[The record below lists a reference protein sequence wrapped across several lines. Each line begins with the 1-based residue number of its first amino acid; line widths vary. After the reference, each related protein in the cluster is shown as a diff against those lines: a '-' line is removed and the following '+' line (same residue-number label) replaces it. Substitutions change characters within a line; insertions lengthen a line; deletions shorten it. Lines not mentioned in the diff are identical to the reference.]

1 MPLCPAAG
9 PFDLAD
15 ACVRATWAALI
26 PTILVLAFCA
36 VQFHPPLPRLVRT
49 AQAPFAQFLTLEE
62 AEGLLAGEEAEA
74 VDRAQSKGTRG
85 TLLVL
90 IGVAQCVV
98 WIGIA
103 AFLCATQT
111 QAWPGVSALLVSGS
125 WLYTALRAATHRTA
139 TPPYDLFALYVVH
152 CVAGLVQLAGHGF
165 EYSVAGVPLPGRGV
179 LLGMAL
185 DLGSTL
191 AGLLAVL
198 RMPLNVPSSRVD
210 VSQIG
215 VTISPEDY
223 TPLWQWISFSWVYP
237 LIKKARYL
245 GSGTHETLADK
256 DVYQLSPNL
265 QSRPVY
271 TKFSSLQMP
280 TLVQRLWVAN
290 SLDIIV
296 DFLLTI
302 VSVVF
307 NYAGPFFLK
316 QILDSIDKRAPT
328 RRDKGTAYVYA
339 FLMLLCAVLK
349 AQSDLQHLWCGRRA
363 STRIRVQ
370 LIAAVYDKALKRKDF
385 SGIVDVDKAVGRHPD
400 SALHPN
406 SASESESN
414 AHPNSA
420 SDSNA
425 NAHSNANAQSK
436 AQTKAQTQKAQ
447 TEAQKAH
454 TKAQKKAAE
463 AADDPKAGA
472 DTGKIVNLMA
482 GDQTRVSTIVS
493 GAYNIYGAPVEIAVG
508 GAFLYGLLGWSAFA
522 GFGVLLVGWPLNSY
536 VARRRVRMHKGEL
549 KARDGRMSVVNEL
562 IGAVKFIKFFGWEER
577 WIRLALDAR
586 EVEMEWMVKSRLN
599 SLLFFLIWALAPI
612 LLSTISFLTYVML
625 GNELTI
631 GTAFTSI
638 ALFGMIRSPLNV
650 IPSWV
655 VRFLQTRVSLN
666 RIAVY
671 LEEEEVTAQ
680 VSSLKTDTS
689 IPLLEGAEDEG
700 LGLEGATL
708 RWNELPKEDV
718 SSDNAHANGNGK
730 GRRSSP
736 TSSIGGSTAHG
747 DESGSGS
754 GSGSDG
760 DNGASENNR
769 FELRDI
775 SVVFP
780 EGKLSVITGPTASG
794 KTALLM
800 ALLGEMTLQP
810 GGRIIMAKNLS
821 KIDEHGNMHG
831 ISYAAQSPW
840 LRHQSIKDN
849 ILFGYPYDEAR
860 YKQVVECCALQ
871 PDLDMLEDGDA
882 TEIGARGV
890 NLSGG
895 QKARV
900 ALARAV
906 YVRTKFV
913 LLDDPLSA
921 VDSHTARFLFDKLLR
936 GPLLAN
942 RTVILVTH
950 HIDLVLPGAHYL
962 VRMLDGR
969 IDVQGTVEDLRAHGI
984 LDEITHGAAAEAK
997 EEEPV
1002 AAIEDTID
1010 DPDAAVKPSKPRKL
1024 VKDEHRAI
1032 GGVKWAIYNSYLKA
1046 SSYWIW
1052 GFLLFAVLV
1061 GQVLS
1066 VGEKLWIKTWGSA
1079 YDRNDTLTFHSYQ
1092 SFGSLNPEYP
1102 MDGSFN
1108 FAQVES
1114 PFTVKPGLF
1123 GINWPSAVEHPL
1135 FYVGVYAAIGLTSA
1149 FVGLCSTA
1157 AQYTG
1162 ALRASRVLFKQ
1173 LLVSVVRATF
1183 RFHDTTPLGRM
1194 LNRFGLDMDKI
1205 DSDLAGSLQ
1214 TVNASLAGFFASVIT
1229 ISVVFPGF
1237 LFPAVVLG
1245 YIYYRLALGYLNTG
1259 RDLRRME
1266 SNSRSPIYSD
1276 FSELLDGIVTVRA
1289 FSAETRFLNG
1299 LYIRIDVATKMWYT
1313 FWMTNR
1319 WLLLNFDCLGGLAVF
1334 ITALFSIT
1342 FLRDDAGLA
1351 GLAMTS
1357 ALNFTNAVYWACRNW
1372 TGLEVDLNSV
1382 ERVVEYLK
1390 LPQEPPARIESNR
1403 PPAYWPSS
1411 ARNESLLSVENL
1423 EVKYSPELPAVLHG
1437 LSFTLKAGERVGL
1450 IGRTGSGKSTL
1461 AMSFLRFVDPT
1472 NGRIVI
1478 DGIDISTIGINDL
1491 RSRLTFIPQD
1501 ATLFSG
1507 TLRDNLDP
1515 FGDHDDAACMDALYR
1530 VHLISDS
1537 PTQSRGQSM
1546 APTPSSTRPPSI
1558 NGSATDVSLFADSDA
1573 KATLSLD
1580 TQVSAGGTNFSQGQ
1594 RQLIA
1599 MARALLRRS
1608 SVVIMDE
1615 ATSSVDFATDSKIQ
1629 KAIREEFTDS
1639 LLITVAHRLKTII
1652 DYDRLVVLEQGTVVE
1667 FDTPYELIQRE
1678 DGVFRSMCLK
1688 SGSFGELE
1696 AAAKAKAEGEAHAW

>member
-1 MPLCPAAG
+1 MPFCPDAG
-9 PFDLAD
+9 LLDLRD
-15 ACVRATWAALI
+15 ACIRGTWAALV
-26 PTILVLAFCA
+26 PTILVFTFCA
-36 VQFHPPLPRLVRT
+36 VQFHPPLPEPIRSAV
-49 AQAPFAQFLTLEE
+49 AAVKAPFKQFLTLRE
-62 AEGLLAGEEAEA
+62 AEGLLHPGLGSIEDDDTKAARGIA
-74 VDRAQSKGTRG
+74 VWRPLLALVGLAQS
-85 TLLVL
+85 
-90 IGVAQCVV
+90 VAWVAV
-98 WIGIA
+98 A
-103 AFLCATQT
+103 AFSFTTDAPVWT
-111 QAWPGVSALLVSGS
+111 GVSELLVSGT
-125 WLYTALRAATHRTA
+125 WMYTAVRAVAHRSA
-139 TPPYDLFALYVVH
+139 TPPYDLFTLYFVYFVTGVIH
-152 CVAGLVQLAGHGF
+152 FAGYVF
-165 EYSVAGVPLPGRGV
+165 EYCVDDTPLPGRAA
-179 LLGMAL
+179 LLGMCANV
-185 DLGSTL
+185 GGTL
-191 AGLLAVL
+191 VVLLAVL
-198 RMPLNVPSSRVD
+198 QMPLNVPSSRTD
-210 VSQIG
+210 VAQIG
-215 VTISPEDY
+215 VTLSPEDY
-223 TPLWQWISFSWVYP
+223 TPLWEWISFSWIYP
-237 LIKKARYL
+237 LIKK
-245 GSGTHETLADK
+245 GTYATLSDK

-265 QSRPVY
+265 QSRPVFI
-271 TKFSSLQMP
+271 KFSSLQMP
-280 TLVQRLWVAN
+280 TLIQRLWAAN

-296 DFLLTI
+296 DFVLTI
-302 VSVVF
+302 LSVIF

-316 QILDSIDKRAPT
+316 RILDAIDTDHPS
-328 RRDKGTAYVYA
+328 RRDKGTAYIYA
-339 FLMLLCAVLK
+339 LLMLVCAVLK
-349 AQSDLQHLWCGRRA
+349 AQTDLQHLWCGRRA
-363 STRIRVQ
+363 STRVRVE
-370 LIAAVYDKALKRKDF
+370 LIAAVYAKALKRKDF
-385 SGIVDVDKAVGRHPD
+385 SGLVDREKAGGPP
-400 SALHPN
+400 AAPT
-406 SASESESN
+406 A
-414 AHPNSA
+414 
-420 SDSNA
+420 
-425 NAHSNANAQSK
+425 K
-436 AQTKAQTQKAQ
+436 APKQTKKQKQ
-447 TEAQKAH
+447 
-454 TKAQKKAAE
+454 AAE
-463 AADDPKAGA
+463 KADDPKAGA

-493 GAYNIYGAPVEIAVG
+493 GAYNIYGAPVEIVVG
-508 GAFLYGLLGWSAFA
+508 SAFLYGLLGWSAFA
-522 GFGVLLVGWPLNSY
+522 GFGVLVVGWPLNSY

-562 IGAVKFIKFFGWEER
+562 IGAVKFIKFFAWEER
-577 WIRLALDAR
+577 WIKRALDAR
-586 EVEMEWMVKSRLN
+586 EVEMQWMIKSRLN
-599 SLLFFLIWALAPI
+599 SLMFFLIWALAPI
-612 LLSTISFLTYVML
+612 LLSTISFFTFVML
-625 GNELTI
+625 GNKLTI

-655 VRFLQTRVSLN
+655 VRFLQTRISLN

-671 LEEEEVTAQ
+671 LEEDEVSAQ
-680 VSSLKTDTS
+680 VSTLKREEEARAV
-689 IPLLEGAEDEG
+689 PLLDGAEEELGG
-700 LGLEGATL
+700 LGLEGASL
-708 RWNELPKEDV
+708 KWNALPEEEGETNG
-718 SSDNAHANGNGK
+718 NATTNGNGK
-730 GRRSSP
+730 KRSP
-736 TSSIGGSTAHG
+736 AASIDGSTARG
-747 DESGSGS
+747 DDS

-760 DNGASENNR
+760 EGGSEGAGNENNK

-775 SVVFP
+775 SVMFP
-780 EGKLSVITGPTASG
+780 EGKLSVVTGPTASG
-794 KTALLM
+794 QDGVM

-810 GGRIIMAKNLS
+810 GGGRIIMAKNPS
-821 KIDEHGNMHG
+821 RVDEYGHMHG

-840 LRHQSIKDN
+840 LRHQSIREN

-860 YKQVVECCALQ
+860 YKQVIECCALQ
-871 PDLDMLEDGDA
+871 PDLDVLEDGDA

-906 YVRTKFV
+906 YVRNKFC

-921 VDSHTARFLFDKLLR
+921 VDSHTARLLFEKLLR
-936 GPLLAN
+936 GPLMAH

-950 HIDLVLPGAHYL
+950 HVDLVLPGAHYL

-969 IDVQGTVEDLRAHGI
+969 IDTQGTVEDLRAQGV
-984 LDEITHGAAAEAK
+984 LENITHDAAADAK
-997 EEEPV
+997 TEEPI
-1002 AAIEDTID
+1002 AAVEDDSADLD
-1010 DPDAAVKPSKPRKL
+1010 DPEAPKTPAKPRKL
-1024 VKDEHRAI
+1024 VKDEHRAV
-1032 GGVKWAIYNSYLKA
+1032 GGVKWAIYNSYLEA

-1052 GFLLFAVLV
+1052 AFLLFAVLV

-1066 VGEKLWIKTWGSA
+1066 IGEKLWIKTWGSA
-1079 YDRNDTLTFHSYQ
+1079 YGNSTAMYHSFQ
-1092 SFGSLNPEYP
+1092 FFGTMNPEYP

-1114 PFTVKPGLF
+1114 RVGPMPLF
-1123 GINWPSAVEHPL
+1123 NIEWPSAVEHPL
-1135 FYVGVYAAIGLTSA
+1135 FYVGVYAAIGLTTA
-1149 FVGLCSTA
+1149 FVSLCSVA

-1162 ALRASRVLFKQ
+1162 ALRASRLLFKQ

-1214 TVNASLAGFFASVIT
+1214 TVNSSLAGFFASVIT
-1229 ISVVFPGF
+1229 ITVVFPGF

-1245 YIYYRLALGYLNTG
+1245 FIYYRLALGYLNTG

-1276 FSELLDGIVTVRA
+1276 FGELLEGIVTVRA
-1289 FSAETRFLNG
+1289 FSAENRFLDN
-1299 LYIRIDVATKMWYT
+1299 LHTRISTATKMWYI

-1342 FLRDDAGLA
+1342 FLDNDAGLA

-1357 ALNFTNAVYWACRNW
+1357 ALTFTNAVYWACRNW

-1390 LPQEPPARIESNR
+1390 LPQEPPAIIESNR

-1411 ARNESLLSVENL
+1411 ARNDSLLSVENL
-1423 EVKYSPELPAVLHG
+1423 VVKYSPELPAVLQDI
-1437 LSFTLKAGERVGL
+1437 SFTLKAGERVGL

-1461 AMSFLRFVDPT
+1461 AMSILRFADPVS
-1472 NGRIVI
+1472 GRIVI

-1530 VHLISDS
+1530 VHMISDS
-1537 PTQSRGQSM
+1537 PSASRGPSRGQST
-1546 APTPSSTRPPSI
+1546 AASPNSTRPPSI
-1558 NGSATDVSLFADSDA
+1558 NGSTDASLFTEVDM
-1573 KATLSLD
+1573 KTTVSLD

-1608 SVVIMDE
+1608 SVVVMDE
-1615 ATSSVDFATDSKIQ
+1615 ATSSVDFATDAKIQ

-1652 DYDRLVVLEQGTVVE
+1652 DYDRLVVLDHGRVVE
-1667 FDTPYELIQRE
+1667 LDTPHALIQRE

-1696 AAAKAKAEGEAHAW
+1696 AAARAKAEASLHAW

>member
-1 MPLCPAAG
+1 MTLCPDAG
-9 PFDLAD
+9 LFDLGD
-15 ACVRATWAALI
+15 ACARRTLAALI
-26 PTILVLAFCA
+26 PSILVSAFCA
-36 VQFHPPLPRLVRT
+36 ANFHPPLPPPIKRLVRI
-49 AQAPFAQFLTLEE
+49 ARQPFVQSLTLHE
-62 AEGLLAGEEAEA
+62 AQGLILGKELEVQDSERIRVIPVWRPFLA
-74 VDRAQSKGTRG
+74 V
-85 TLLVL
+85 
-90 IGVAQCVV
+90 IGVVQCVA

-103 AFLCATQT
+103 AFSFATET
-111 QAWPGVSALLVSGS
+111 RAWAGVSELLVGGS
-125 WLYTALRAATHRTA
+125 WLYTTLRAATHLSA
-139 TPPYDLFALYVVH
+139 TPPYDLFTLYLTFLVTGIVQF
-152 CVAGLVQLAGHGF
+152 AGYIF
-165 EYSVAGVPLPGRGV
+165 EYIVDGIPLPGRGIII
-179 LLGMAL
+179 GMAL
-185 DLGSTL
+185 NVASTL
-191 AGLLAVL
+191 AVLLAVL
-198 RMPLNVPSSRVD
+198 SMPLNVPSSRND
-210 VSQIG
+210 ASQIG
-215 VTISPEDY
+215 VTLSPEDY
-223 TPLWQWISFSWVYP
+223 TPLWRWISFSWIYP
-237 LIKKARYL
+237 LIRK
-245 GSGTHETLADK
+245 GTNTTLAEK
-256 DVYQLSPNL
+256 DVYDISPSL

-271 TKFSSLQMP
+271 TKFSSLKMP
-280 TLVQRLWVAN
+280 TLVGRLWATN
-290 SLDIIV
+290 SLDMIL
-296 DFLLTI
+296 DFLLTV
-302 VSVVF
+302 VSVIF

-328 RRDKGTAYVYA
+328 RRDKGTAYIYA
-339 FLMLLCAVLK
+339 LLMLLCAILK
-349 AQSDLQHLWCGRRA
+349 AQSDLHHLWCGRRA

-370 LIAAVYDKALKRKDF
+370 LIAAIYDKALKRKDF
-385 SGIVDVDKAVGRHPD
+385 SGLVDADKARAAAERKADP
-400 SALHPN
+400 
-406 SASESESN
+406 
-414 AHPNSA
+414 
-420 SDSNA
+420 NA
-425 NAHSNANAQSK
+425 NNKSQ
-436 AQTKAQTQKAQ
+436 
-447 TEAQKAH
+447 
-454 TKAQKKAAE
+454 AQKKASKAAE
-463 AADDPKAGA
+463 EKADDPKAGA

-482 GDQTRVSTIVS
+482 GDQSRLSMLVS
-493 GAYNIYGAPVEIAVG
+493 GMYYIYAAPLEIIVG
-508 GAFLYGLLGWSAFA
+508 SSFLYALLGWSAFA

-549 KARDGRMSVVNEL
+549 KARDGRMSVVTEL

-577 WIRLALDAR
+577 WIQLVLDAR
-586 EVEMEWMVKSRLN
+586 EVEMKWMIKSRLN
-599 SLLFFLIWALAPI
+599 SLMFSLIWSLAPI
-612 LLSTISFLTYVML
+612 LVSTISFLTYVML

-638 ALFGMIRSPLNV
+638 ALFNMIRSPMNV
-650 IPSWV
+650 IPSWI
-655 VRFLQTRVSLN
+655 VRFLQIRVSLN

-671 LEEEEVTAQ
+671 LEEDEVTAQ
-680 VSSLKTDTS
+680 VSSLKTDTL
-689 IPLLEGAEDEG
+689 IPLLDGAEDEG
-700 LGLEGATL
+700 LGLEHATL
-708 RWNELPKEDV
+708 RWNELAKEDEA
-718 SSDNAHANGNGK
+718 SNGNGK
-730 GRRSSP
+730 GKSTSP
-736 TSSIGGSTAHG
+736 SSSIGGSTAQG
-747 DESGSGS
+747 DDSGSGS
-754 GSGSDG
+754 GSETDG
-760 DNGASENNR
+760 GASENNR

-775 SVVFP
+775 SVRFP
-780 EGKLSVITGPTASG
+780 DGQLSVITGPTASG

-810 GGRIIMAKNLS
+810 DGRIIMAKNLS

-849 ILFGYPYDEAR
+849 ILFGYPYDDAR
-860 YKQVVECCALQ
+860 YKQAIECCALQ
-871 PDLDMLEDGDA
+871 PDLDVLEDGDA

-936 GPLLAN
+936 GPLLAH

-950 HIDLVLPGAHYL
+950 HIDLVLPGTHYL

-969 IDVQGTVEDLRAHGI
+969 IDVQGTVEDLRAQGI
-984 LDEITHGAAAEAK
+984 LDEITQDAAAEAK
-997 EEEPV
+997 AEEPV

-1010 DPDAAVKPSKPRKL
+1010 DSGVVAKPSKPRKL
-1024 VKDEHRAI
+1024 VKDEHRAV
-1032 GGVKWAIYNSYLKA
+1032 GGVKWVIYKSYLKA

-1052 GFLLFAVLV
+1052 AFLLFAVIV

-1066 VGEKLWIKTWGSA
+1066 VTEKLWIKTWGSA
-1079 YDRNDTLTFHSYQ
+1079 YERNDTLTFYSYHP
-1092 SFGSLNPEYP
+1092 SLASLDSEYP
-1102 MDGSFN
+1102 MEGPFN
-1108 FAQVES
+1108 FAQVDS
-1114 PFTVKPGLF
+1114 SFVAVRPGLF

-1135 FYVGVYAAIGLTSA
+1135 FYVGVYAAIGLTST
-1149 FVGLCSTA
+1149 FVGLCSAA

-1162 ALRASRVLFKQ
+1162 ALRASRVLFQQ

-1194 LNRFGLDMDKI
+1194 LNRFGLDMEKI
-1205 DSDLAGSLQ
+1205 DSELASSLQ
-1214 TVNASLAGFFASVIT
+1214 SVNSSLAGFFASVIT

-1276 FSELLDGIVTVRA
+1276 FGELLQGIVTVRA

-1299 LYIRIDVATKMWYT
+1299 LYTRVDVATKMWYT

-1319 WLLLNFDCLGGLAVF
+1319 WLLLNFDFLGGLAVF

-1357 ALNFTNAVYWACRNW
+1357 ALTFTQAVYWACRNW

-1390 LPQEPPARIESNR
+1390 LPQEPPARIESNL

-1411 ARNESLLSVENL
+1411 ARNDSLIRVEDL

-1472 NGRIVI
+1472 SGRIVI

-1507 TLRDNLDP
+1507 TLRDNLNP
-1515 FGDHDDAACMDALYR
+1515 FGDHNDAACMDALYR

-1537 PTQSRGQSM
+1537 PSQSRGQST
-1546 APTPSSTRPPSI
+1546 APTPTSSRPPSI
-1558 NGSATDVSLFADSDA
+1558 NESATDVSMSTDLPTN
-1573 KATLSLD
+1573 ATLSLD

-1615 ATSSVDFATDSKIQ
+1615 ATSSVDFATDGKIQ
-1629 KAIREEFTDS
+1629 KTIREEFTDS

-1667 FDTPYELIQRE
+1667 FDTPYELIQKE

-1696 AAAKAKAEGEAHAW
+1696 AAARAKAEGEVNAW

>member
-1 MPLCPAAG
+1 MTGCPDTG
-9 PFDLAD
+9 LLDIRD
-15 ACVRATWAALI
+15 ACVRRTWAALL
-26 PTILVLAFCA
+26 PTVLVLAFCA
-36 VQFHPPLPRLVRT
+36 IRFHPPFPARIRRRVR
-49 AQAPFAQFLTLEE
+49 AIQAPFKQFLTLRE
-62 AEGLLAGEEAEA
+62 AEGFLVAGQADVPVA
-74 VDRAQSKGTRG
+74 ASRANDIPVWRP
-85 TLLVL
+85 LLVL
-90 IGVAQCVV
+90 IGAAQCIV

-103 AFLCATQT
+103 AFSLVMEASLWE
-111 QAWPGVSALLVSGS
+111 AFSDVLLSCT
-125 WLYTALRAATHRTA
+125 WLYTTTRAVTHLTA
-139 TPPYDLFALYVVH
+139 TPPYDLFALYIVYFVTAVVD
-152 CVAGLVQLAGHGF
+152 LAGHLF
-165 EYSVAGVPLPGRGV
+165 EYAVDSTPLPGSTV
-179 LLGMAL
+179 LVGISLNVA
-185 DLGSTL
+185 STL
-191 AGLLAVL
+191 CALLAVL
-198 RMPLNVPSSRVD
+198 SMPLDVPSGWTD

-215 VTISPEDY
+215 ITVSPEDY
-223 TPLWQWISFSWVYP
+223 TPLWRWISFSWIYP
-237 LIKKARYL
+237 LIKK
-245 GSGTHETLADK
+245 GTHETLAEK
-256 DVYQLSPNL
+256 DVFELSPNI
-265 QSRPVY
+265 QSRPVFI
-271 TKFSSLQMP
+271 KFSSLQLP
-280 TLVQRLWVAN
+280 TLIQKLWVAN

-296 DFLLTI
+296 DFALTV
-302 VSVVF
+302 VSVFF

-316 QILDSIDKRAPT
+316 RILDSIDKRAPT
-328 RRDKGTAYVYA
+328 RRDKGTAYIYA
-339 FLMLLCAVLK
+339 VLMLLCAILK
-349 AQSDLQHLWCGRRA
+349 AQSDLQHLWLGRRA
-363 STRIRVQ
+363 STRIRVE

-385 SGIVDVDKAVGRHPD
+385 SGLVDKEKVAQLK
-400 SALHPN
+400 ALK
-406 SASESESN
+406 SKSTATASTSTSTFT
-414 AHPNSA
+414 
-420 SDSNA
+420 
-425 NAHSNANAQSK
+425 
-436 AQTKAQTQKAQ
+436 TKP
-447 TEAQKAH
+447 
-454 TKAQKKAAE
+454 TKAQKAAQKKQDE
-463 AADDPKAGA
+463 KADDPKAGA

-493 GAYNIYGAPVEIAVG
+493 GAYNIYGAPIEIIVG
-508 GAFLYGLLGWSAFA
+508 STFLYSLLGWSAFA
-522 GFGVLLVGWPLNSY
+522 GFGVLVVGWPLNSY

-562 IGAVKFIKFFGWEER
+562 IGAVKFIKFFAWEER
-577 WIRLALDAR
+577 WIKRAMDAR
-586 EVEMEWMVKSRLN
+586 EVEMGWMVKSRLN
-599 SLLFFLIWALAPI
+599 SLMFFLIWALAPI

-625 GNELTI
+625 GNQLTI
-631 GTAFTSI
+631 GTAFTAI

-655 VRFLQTRVSLN
+655 VRFLQTRISLN

-671 LEEEEVTAQ
+671 LEEDEVTAQ
-680 VSSLKTDTS
+680 VSSLKREASVTAAF
-689 IPLLEGAEDEG
+689 PLLEGAEDEG
-700 LGLEGATL
+700 LGLEGASL
-708 RWNELPKEDV
+708 RWNRLAEEEDTTL
-718 SSDNAHANGNGK
+718 NT
-730 GRRSSP
+730 SP
-736 TSSIGGSTAHG
+736 TSSIDGSTARG
-747 DESGSGS
+747 DDSGSESGH
-754 GSGSDG
+754 
-760 DNGASENNR
+760 ENNR

-775 SVVFP
+775 SVLFP

-800 ALLGEMTLQP
+800 ALLGEMTLLP
-810 GGRIIMAKNLS
+810 GGRIIMSKNLS

-840 LRHQSIKDN
+840 LRHQSIRDN
-849 ILFGYPYDEAR
+849 ILFGYPYDETR
-860 YKQVVECCALQ
+860 YKEVIECCALQ
-871 PDLDMLEDGDA
+871 PDLDVLEDGDA

-906 YVRTKFV
+906 YVRNKFV

-921 VDSHTARFLFDKLLR
+921 VDSHTARLLFEKLLR
-936 GPLLAN
+936 GPLLAH

-950 HIDLVLPGAHYL
+950 HVDLVLSGAHYL

-969 IDVQGTVEDLRAHGI
+969 IDTQGIVEDLRAQGL
-984 LDEITHGAAAEAK
+984 LDDITHDAATDAKTAEPTTSPEDSAVDLEDPRAAA
-997 EEEPV
+997 
-1002 AAIEDTID
+1002 T
-1010 DPDAAVKPSKPRKL
+1010 VKKPHKL

-1032 GGVKWAIYNSYLKA
+1032 GGVKWSIYRAYLEA
-1046 SSYWIW
+1046 SSYWTW
-1052 GFLLFAVLV
+1052 AFLLFAVLV
-1061 GQVLS
+1061 GQLLS

-1079 YDRNDTLTFHSYQ
+1079 YQQNQTTLFHSYQ

-1108 FAQVES
+1108 FAQVE
-1114 PFTVKPGLF
+1114 PRFEALGLF
-1123 GINWPSAVEHPL
+1123 PIKWPSAIEHPL
-1135 FYVGVYAAIGLTSA
+1135 FYVGVYAAIGLTTA
-1149 FVGLCSTA
+1149 FVSLCSVA

-1162 ALRASRVLFKQ
+1162 ALRASRLLFRQ

-1214 TVNASLAGFFASVIT
+1214 TVNSSLAGFFASVIT
-1229 ISVVFPGF
+1229 ITIVFPGF
-1237 LFPAVVLG
+1237 LFPAVILG

-1276 FSELLDGIVTVRA
+1276 FGELLEGIVTVRA
-1289 FSAETRFLNG
+1289 FSAENRFLDN
-1299 LYIRIDVATKMWYT
+1299 LHKRINTATKMWYV

-1342 FLRDDAGLA
+1342 FLDNDAGLA

-1357 ALNFTNAVYWACRNW
+1357 ALTFTNAVYWACRNW

-1390 LPQEPPARIESNR
+1390 LPQEPPAVIESNR

-1411 ARNESLLSVENL
+1411 ARNDALLSVEDL
-1423 EVKYSPELPAVLHG
+1423 VIKYSPELPPVLHSI
-1437 LSFTLKAGERVGL
+1437 SFTLKAGERVGL

-1461 AMSFLRFVDPT
+1461 AMSILRFVDPVS
-1472 NGRIVI
+1472 GRIVI
-1478 DGIDISTIGINDL
+1478 DGVDISTIGINDL

-1515 FGDHDDAACMDALYR
+1515 FGDHDDAACLDALYR
-1530 VHLISDS
+1530 VHMISDS
-1537 PTQSRGQSM
+1537 PTDSRGPSRGQST
-1546 APTPSSTRPPSI
+1546 AASPSSSRPPSI
-1558 NGSATDVSLFADSDA
+1558 NGSTTDASLFTDVDTKVSV
-1573 KATLSLD
+1573 SLD

-1608 SVVIMDE
+1608 SVVVMDE
-1615 ATSSVDFATDSKIQ
+1615 ATSSVDFATDRKIQ

-1639 LLITVAHRLKTII
+1639 LLITIAHRLKTII
-1652 DYDRLVVLEQGTVVE
+1652 DYDRLVVLDHGRVVE
-1667 FDTPYELIQRE
+1667 FDTPYALIEKE

-1696 AAAKAKAEGEAHAW
+1696 AAARAKNETQRSVW

>member
-1 MPLCPAAG
+1 MSFCPDAG
-9 PFDLAD
+9 LLDLRD
-15 ACVRATWAALI
+15 ACVRGTWATLI
-26 PTILVLAFCA
+26 PTLLVLAFCS
-36 VQFHPPLPRLVRT
+36 VKFHPPLPAPIRRLALTVK
-49 AQAPFAQFLTLEE
+49 APFKQFLTLRE
-62 AEGLLAGEEAEA
+62 AEGLLSGASEGFVEEDVKRYDISVWRPLLA
-74 VDRAQSKGTRG
+74 V
-85 TLLVL
+85 
-90 IGVAQCVV
+90 IGLAQCVA
-98 WIGIA
+98 WAGIGA
-103 AFLCATQT
+103 YGFTT
-111 QAWPGVSALLVSGS
+111 TPYVWPGISALLVSGT
-125 WLYTALRAATHRTA
+125 WLYTAARAVTHLTA
-139 TPPYDLFALYVVH
+139 TPPYDLFTLYIVYFVT
-152 CVAGLVQLAGHGF
+152 GLIQLAGYLF
-165 EYSVAGVPLPGRGV
+165 EYNVDGTPLPGRTV
-179 LLGMAL
+179 LVGMAL
-185 DLGSTL
+185 NVSSTL
-191 AGLLAVL
+191 LVLLAVL
-198 RMPLNVPSSRVD
+198 QMPLDVPSGRTD
-210 VSQIG
+210 VAQIG
-215 VTISPEDY
+215 VTVSPEDY
-223 TPLWQWISFSWVYP
+223 TPLWKWISFSWIYP
-237 LIKKARYL
+237 LIKQ
-245 GSGTHETLADK
+245 GTYTTLSDK
-256 DVYQLSPNL
+256 DVFQLSPNM
-265 QSRPVY
+265 QSRPVFI
-271 TKFSSLQMP
+271 KFSSLQLP
-280 TLVQRLWVAN
+280 TLVQKLWAAN

-296 DFLLTI
+296 DFLLTV

-316 QILDSIDKRAPT
+316 RILDAIDKESPT
-328 RRDKGTAYVYA
+328 RRDKGTAYIYA
-339 FLMLLCAVLK
+339 LLMLLCAVLK
-349 AQSDLQHLWCGRRA
+349 AQTDLQHLWCGRRA
-363 STRIRVQ
+363 STRIRVE

-385 SGIVDVDKAVGRHPD
+385 SGLVDKDKARDAAERKAAAAD
-400 SALHPN
+400 SA
-406 SASESESN
+406 ST
-414 AHPNSA
+414 
-420 SDSNA
+420 
-425 NAHSNANAQSK
+425 
-436 AQTKAQTQKAQ
+436 TKK
-447 TEAQKAH
+447 
-454 TKAQKKAAE
+454 TKAQKQAAARRAE
-463 AADDPKAGA
+463 MADDPKAGA

-493 GAYNIYGAPVEIAVG
+493 GAYNIYGAPVEIIVG
-508 GAFLYGLLGWSAFA
+508 SSFLYALLGWSAFA
-522 GFGVLLVGWPLNSY
+522 GFVVLLVGWPLNSY

-562 IGAVKFIKFFGWEER
+562 IGAVKFIKFFAWEER
-577 WIRLALDAR
+577 WIKRALDAR
-586 EVEMEWMVKSRLN
+586 EVEMKWMIKSRLN
-599 SLLFFLIWALAPI
+599 SLMFFIIWALAPI

-631 GTAFTSI
+631 GTAFTAI

-655 VRFLQTRVSLN
+655 VRFLQTRISLH

-671 LEEEEVTAQ
+671 LEEDEVTAQ
-680 VSSLKTDTS
+680 VSSLKKDVS
-689 IPLLEGAEDEG
+689 IPLLDGAEEEG
-700 LGLEGATL
+700 LGLEAASL
-708 RWNELPKEDV
+708 RWNQLAEEEDA
-718 SSDNAHANGNGK
+718 DADADAGAGK
-730 GRRSSP
+730 QQQQRGSP
-736 TSSIGGSTAHG
+736 ESSIDGSTARG
-747 DESGSGS
+747 DDSGSEG
-754 GSGSDG
+754 GH
-760 DNGASENNR
+760 ENNQ
-769 FELRDI
+769 FELKDI
-775 SVVFP
+775 SVLFP

-800 ALLGEMTLQP
+800 ALLGEMTLLP
-810 GGRIIMAKNLS
+810 GGRIIMSKNLS
-821 KIDEHGNMHG
+821 KIDEYGNMHG

-849 ILFGYPYDEAR
+849 ILFGYPFDEAR
-860 YKQVVECCALQ
+860 YKQVIECCALQ
-871 PDLDMLEDGDA
+871 PDLDVLEDGDA

-906 YVRTKFV
+906 YVRSKFV

-921 VDSHTARFLFDKLLR
+921 VDSHTARFLFEKLLR

-942 RTVILVTH
+942 RTVVLVTH
-950 HIDLVLPGAHYL
+950 HVDLVLSGAHYL

-969 IDVQGTVEDLRAHGI
+969 IDVQGTVENLRMQGVLDDIAH
-984 LDEITHGAAAEAK
+984 DAAADAK
-997 EEEPV
+997 TEEPV
-1002 AAIEDTID
+1002 AALEDDTADLD
-1010 DPDAAVKPSKPRKL
+1010 DPDAAKTPSKPRKL

-1032 GGVKWAIYNSYLKA
+1032 GGVKWAIYKSYLQA

-1061 GQVLS
+1061 GQGLS
-1066 VGEKLWIKTWGSA
+1066 VTEKLWIKTWGTA
-1079 YDRNDTLTFHSYQ
+1079 YKQNRTMMLHTYQ
-1092 SFGSLNPEYP
+1092 SFSSLNPEYAI
-1102 MDGSFN
+1102 DGTFN

-1114 PFTVKPGLF
+1114 RFETSGLF
-1123 GINWPSAVEHPL
+1123 NIHWPSAVEHPL
-1135 FYVGVYAAIGLTSA
+1135 FYVGVYAAIGLTTA
-1149 FVGLCSTA
+1149 FVGLCSAA

-1162 ALRASRVLFKQ
+1162 ALRASRLLFRQ

-1214 TVNASLAGFFASVIT
+1214 TVNSSLAGFFASVIT
-1229 ISVVFPGF
+1229 ITVVFPGF
-1237 LFPAVVLG
+1237 LFPAVILG
-1245 YIYYRLALGYLNTG
+1245 VIYHRLALGYLNTG

-1276 FSELLDGIVTVRA
+1276 FGELLEGIVTVRA
-1289 FSAETRFLNG
+1289 FSAENRFLDN
-1299 LYIRIDVATKMWYT
+1299 LHARINTATKYWYV

-1319 WLLLNFDCLGGLAVF
+1319 WLLLNFDCLGGVAVF

-1342 FLRDDAGLA
+1342 FLDNDAGMA

-1390 LPQEPPARIESNR
+1390 LPQEPPAIIESNR

-1411 ARNESLLSVENL
+1411 SRNDTLMSIENL
-1423 EVKYSPELPAVLHG
+1423 VVKYSPELPAVLQDI
-1437 LSFTLKAGERVGL
+1437 SFTLKAGERIGL

-1461 AMSFLRFVDPT
+1461 AMSILREFVDPVS
-1472 NGRIVI
+1472 GRIVI

-1515 FGDHDDAACMDALYR
+1515 FGDHDDAACMDALHR
-1530 VHLISDS
+1530 VHMVTDS
-1537 PTQSRGQSM
+1537 PTQSRGPSRGHST
-1546 APTPSSTRPPSI
+1546 AATPTSSRPPSI
-1558 NGSATDVSLFADSDA
+1558 NGSTTDASLFTDVDA
-1573 KATLSLD
+1573 RMSVSLD

-1608 SVVIMDE
+1608 SVVVMDE
-1615 ATSSVDFATDSKIQ
+1615 ATSSVDFTTDAKIQ

-1652 DYDRLVVLEQGTVVE
+1652 DYDRLVVLDHGKVVE
-1667 FDTPYELIQRE
+1667 FDTPFSLIQRE

-1696 AAAKAKAEGEAHAW
+1696 AAARTKAESQQQVW